1 MRSRRPPNMI
11 AAVGFETSERVAVVT
26 GASRGIGRAVAQ
38 RLAWDGFAVVALGR
52 DAEALARTASLHE
65 RISVDH
71 CDVTDEERVA
81 ELLGAMPHV
90 DVLVNNA
97 GVAGSSPLARITL
110 EDWNRHLAVNATGAF
125 LCTRAVLAGMV
136 ERDWGRIITV
146 ASVTAH
152 VGSRY
157 IAAYTA
163 SKHAALGLMRS
174 VAAEVA
180 GTGVTANT
188 VSPSYVRSDMTDR
201 TIANI
206 VATTGRTP
214 EEAVQSIVSRSPLGR
229 LVEPGEVAAA
239 VSYLAGDD
247 AGAVNGQSIILDG
260 GGIQQ

>member
-1 MRSRRPPNMI
+1 MG
-11 AAVGFETSERVAVVT
+11 AQHSERFAVVT
-26 GASRGIGRAVAQ
+26 GASRGIGRAVAH
-38 RLAWDGFAVVALGR
+38 RLATDGSAVLALGR
-52 DAEALARTASLHE
+52 DPASLADTAKLHH

-71 CDVTDEERVA
+71 LDVTDEARVQS
-81 ELLGAMPHV
+81 LLGSLPRV
-90 DVLVNNA
+90 DILVNNA
-97 GVAGSSPLARITL
+97 GIAGSNPLARISL
-110 EDWNRHLAVNATGAF
+110 EDWNRHLEVNATGVF
-125 LCTRAVLAGMV
+125 LAIKAVLGGML
-136 ERDWGRIITV
+136 ERDWGRIVTV

-152 VGSRY
+152 TGSRY

-188 VSPSYVRSDMTDR
+188 VSPSYVRSPMTDR

-206 VATTGRTP
+206 TSRTGRTP
-214 EEAVQSIVSRSPLGR
+214 EEAAQSIVSRSPLGR
-229 LVEPGEVAAA
+229 LLEPSEVAAA
-239 VSYLAGDD
+239 VSYLVGED